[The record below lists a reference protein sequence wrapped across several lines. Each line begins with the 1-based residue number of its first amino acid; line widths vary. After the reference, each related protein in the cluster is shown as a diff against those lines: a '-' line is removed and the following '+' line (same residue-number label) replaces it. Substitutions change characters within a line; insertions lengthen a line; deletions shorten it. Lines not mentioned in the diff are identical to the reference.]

1 MKTVRSLGKCKP
13 KSLNPIQN
21 TEEKIGKM
29 SMISRKNYLIK
40 KTVRF
45 FLFAYFLHFC
55 VSSAF
60 ANEISI
66 LTTVD
71 KNHGTLE
78 DVFNLTITVKG
89 VRNSPKPILP
99 PIPNF
104 SIRQSGTQSSITIVN
119 GEMTS
124 STKHNFLLTPKKPGK
139 FTINSAKLEYKGQEY
154 FSNAIQVEINDAP
167 KQTVNNQAPVFAE
180 TFASTTTPY
189 VNEQLTF
196 TFKLYRRVQTKNIQL
211 NIPFDNFREE
221 QLGKSR
227 DYSEVL
233 NGLQYQ
239 TSEFSTALF
248 PTKTGEIEIPGAS
261 VNLDLVIKNRR
272 SQPQDPFNL
281 LFNDPFFGHSGRLQ
295 HKVIRTKPIAINV
308 RPLPEKGKPSDFSN
322 LVGEFKISTTMGKI
336 KIKAGD
342 TSTLTVKVFGE
353 GNIQDAI
360 LTLPDF
366 TKDFKTY
373 SDEPKL
379 EKSARN
385 QKLYGEKTF
394 KFALVPLK
402 EGSFQ
407 IPSLTLSYFD
417 PSKKH
422 YVTTK
427 TNSIQLEV
435 LPGENDEKMNLV
447 DSKNL
452 TQGKVK
458 ILGTD
463 IFPNHTNLA
472 DFSNQEPTKEVK
484 SIYYAGG
491 LVPILSYIVIAAF
504 ARQKRKLRHDSAFAR
519 NKKAYKLAKIKL
531 DSLSSKNHNPKNFI
545 QELSQILREY
555 IGDKLNLNG
564 AAFTAVEAIS
574 KLKEKEFP
582 EEQIISIQKLL
593 EKLEKIQY
601 GGTEMTTDF
610 QENLIDQ
617 SLETLKKLEK
627 LS

>member
-1 MKTVRSLGKCKP
+1 MKTVRSLGKCRP
-13 KSLNPIQN
+13 KSSNPIQN
-21 TEEKIGKM
+21 TGEKIGKM

-60 ANEISI
+60 ANEISV

-71 KNHGTLE
+71 KNRGTLE

-99 PIPNF
+99 PIPDF
-104 SIRQSGTQSSITIVN
+104 SLRQSGTQSSITIVN
-119 GEMTS
+119 GKMAS
-124 STKHNFLLTPKKPGK
+124 STKHNFLLTPKKTGK
-139 FTINSAKLEYKGQEY
+139 FTIDSAKLEYEGQEY
-154 FSNAIQVEINDAP
+154 LSNAIQVEINDTP
-167 KQTVNNQAPVFAE
+167 KQTANNQTPVFAE

-196 TFKLYRRVQTKNIQL
+196 TFKLYRRVETKNIQL

-227 DYSEVL
+227 DYSQVL

-239 TSEFSTALF
+239 TSEFSTAIF
-248 PTKTGEIEIPGAS
+248 PTKTGNIEIPGTS
-261 VNLDLVIKNRR
+261 VNLDLVIRNRR

-281 LFNDPFFGHSGRLQ
+281 FFGHSGRLQ
-295 HKVIRTKPIAINV
+295 HKVIRTKPILINV
-308 RPLPEKGKPSDFSN
+308 RPLPEKGKPSNFSN
-322 LVGEFKISTTMGKI
+322 LVGEFKISATMGKK

-342 TSTLTVKVFGE
+342 TSTLTIKIAGV

-360 LTLPDF
+360 FNLPGL

-385 QKLYGEKTF
+385 HKLYGEKTF

-402 EGSFQ
+402 EGNFQ
-407 IPSLTLSYFD
+407 IPSLTLAYFD
-417 PSKKH
+417 PKEEH

-427 TNSIQLEV
+427 TDPIQLEV

-452 TQGKVK
+452 IQGKVK
-458 ILGTD
+458 VLGTD

-472 DFSNQEPTKEVK
+472 DFSNQKPTKEVK
-484 SIYYAGG
+484 LIYYAGG
-491 LVPILSYIVIAAF
+491 IVPILSYLVIAVF
-504 ARQKRKLRHDSAFAR
+504 VRQKRKLKYDSAFAR
-519 NKKAYKLAKIKL
+519 NKKAYKSAKIKL

-564 AAFTAVEAIS
+564 AAFTSDEAIN
-574 KLKEKEFP
+574 KLKEREFP

-601 GGTEMTTDF
+601 GGIEITTDV
-610 QENLIDQ
+610 QGNLIDQ

-627 LS
+627 PS